1 MIRPTTFD
9 EIIGNEDS
17 KALLKESIKSS
28 KSRNVKLDHI
38 FLAGPSGCGKSTF
51 ADAIAHEMHN
61 NYEYIMCGNSNDFQT
76 IIMKLMNLKDGDIL
90 FLDEVHSLST
100 TVLESIYDYL
110 QNGNVSVK
118 YGTTIMNVE
127 ALKVTIICAT
137 TELQMIPVPFIGRF
151 PIQIRLT
158 KYTYDQLAKI
168 IILNSPSENVNMNY
182 ESALEIAKASK
193 GTPRIATQYLKRIRD
208 HLFANNLT
216 TITPSNV
223 NNALKLMGIDS
234 NGLDTV
240 ERNYIIA
247 LFDTFQ
253 LKPTGVSSLCAAIG
267 EHEKLV
273 TSQYEPSLMTAGLI
287 LKTPSGR
294 VLTPK
299 GMKLAMVYKK

>member
-1 MIRPTTFD
+1 MT
-9 EIIGNEDS
+9 
-17 KALLKESIKSS
+17 
-28 KSRNVKLDHI
+28 
-38 FLAGPSGCGKSTF
+38 
-51 ADAIAHEMHN
+51 
-61 NYEYIMCGNSNDFQT
+61 
-76 IIMKLMNLKDGDIL
+76 LKDGDIL

-100 TVLESIYDYL
+100 AVLESIYDYL

-127 ALKVTIICAT
+127 APKVTIMCAT
-137 TELQMIPVPFIGRF
+137 TELQLIPVPFIGRF
-151 PIQIRLT
+151 PTQIRLT
-158 KYTYDQLAKI
+158 KYNYAQLAEI
-168 IILNSPSENVNMNY
+168 IMLHASSDNVIMNT

-193 GTPRIATQYLKRIRD
+193 GTPRIATQYIKRVRD
-208 HLFANNLT
+208 HLYANNIT
-216 TITPSNV
+216 TITPTNV

-273 TSQYEPSLMTAGLI
+273 TSQYEPSLMTGGYI

-299 GMKLAMVYKK
+299 GMKLAMSYIKNNI